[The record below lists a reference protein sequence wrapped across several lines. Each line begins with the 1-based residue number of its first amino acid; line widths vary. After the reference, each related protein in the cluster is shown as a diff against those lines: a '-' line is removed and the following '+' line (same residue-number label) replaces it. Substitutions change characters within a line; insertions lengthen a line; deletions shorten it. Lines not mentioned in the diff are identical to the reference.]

1 MIYGIIFITL
11 ACEISSQN
19 IHWMKYIPFCKRTVK
34 LICTPEYTQTYYWP
48 TAKKIVCIIYV
59 VLLPNA
65 NKQSRG
71 FTPTLLISQ

>member
-1 MIYGIIFITL
+1 MVPFFIIL
-11 ACEISSQN
+11 ACEIFPQI
-19 IHWMKYIPFCKRTVK
+19 IHYMKYIPFYKRKVTFK
-34 LICTPEYTQTYYWP
+34 CTLEYTQACYWP